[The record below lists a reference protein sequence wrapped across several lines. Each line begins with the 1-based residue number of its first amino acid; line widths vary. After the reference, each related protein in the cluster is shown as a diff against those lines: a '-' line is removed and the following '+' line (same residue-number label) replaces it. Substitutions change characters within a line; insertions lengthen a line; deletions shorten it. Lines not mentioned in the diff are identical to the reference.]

1 MRHKQMRPTPR
12 SPVRGQDCGMRSFSA
27 FLEKGDTASLAL
39 GVARGTA
46 ARYGAR
52 EETEAGG
59 RSR

>member
-1 MRHKQMRPTPR
+1 MRHKQPRPTPR

-27 FLEKGDTASLAL
+27 VLVKGDTTSLAL

-52 EETEAGG
+52 EETEAGSQY
-59 RSR
+59 R